1 MIKRVFLAGLVLS
14 AGVPLLASLSLT
26 ESTFTE
32 IIRTADV
39 VTAANKSVAPA
50 RTNEVFK
57 APDLV
62 RTGSASRVELTA
74 PDQTITRVGADTVFT
89 FAPGGRDILL
99 ERGSV
104 LFHSPAGAGG
114 GAIKHHGTAAAV
126 LGTTE
131 IGAILPDGSFK
142 ILDLEGKVRVTLKN
156 GQTIDLKAG
165 QMVIVAPDGE
175 KFSVLM
181 NFNLGQL
188 LPHLLLVVGFSEP
201 LSSLSLIEAAIQ
213 KQNQEITAG
222 KIDNLVPLQTVFFGL
237 DIINRNT
244 GNLSDWLKA
253 IDQTAVHISPPC
265 IIERPRAW

>member
-1 MIKRVFLAGLVLS
+1 MKKLFLLAGLVVYTQVS
-14 AGVPLLASLSLT
+14 AVAAVSLT

-32 IIRTADV
+32 IIRTANV
-39 VTAANKSVAPA
+39 VTAANQAVAPA
-50 RTNEVFK
+50 RKNEVFK

-62 RTGSASRVELTA
+62 RTGTASRIEMTA

-89 FAPGGRDILL
+89 FAPGGRDVLL

-114 GAIKHHGTAAAV
+114 GAIKNHGTAAAV

-142 ILDLEGKVRVTLKN
+142 ILDLEGHVRVTLKN
-156 GQTIDLKAG
+156 GLAIDLKAG
-165 QMVIVAPDGE
+165 QMVIVSPDGT

-201 LSSLSLIEAAIQ
+201 LSSLPLIEEAIQ
-213 KQNQEITAG
+213 IQNQEITGG
-222 KIDNLVPLQTVFFGL
+222 KLNDLVSLQTAFFGL
-237 DIINRNT
+237 DIIHRGSDGLTGVLNT
-244 GNLSDWLKA
+244 SDMT
-253 IDQTAVHISPPC
+253 IEHISPVQN
-265 IIERPRAW
+265 

>member
-1 MIKRVFLAGLVLS
+1 MKKRFILAGLVVCAS
-14 AGVPLLASLSLT
+14 VPALASLPLT

-32 IIRTADV
+32 VIRQANV
-39 VTAANKSVAPA
+39 VAAGTKATMPA
-50 RTNEVFK
+50 KTSAVFK

-62 RTGSASRVELTA
+62 RTGPSSRVEMTA
-74 PDQTITRVGADTVFT
+74 PDQTITRVGANTVFT

-142 ILDLEGKVRVTLKN
+142 ILDLEGKVKVTLKN
-156 GQTIDLKAG
+156 NLSLELKAG
-165 QMVIVAPDGE
+165 QMVIVSPDGN
-175 KFSVLM
+175 SMSPAM
-181 NFNLGQL
+181 NFNLGEL
-188 LPHLLLVVGFSEP
+188 LQHLLLVVGFSQP

-213 KQNQEITAG
+213 EQNHEIAAG
-222 KIDNLVPLQTVFFGL
+222 NLGNLVSFQTASFGL
-237 DIINRNT
+237 DITYRTNDGLPAGLLNGPDRT
-244 GNLSDWLKA
+244 LLLLSPV
-253 IDQTAVHISPPC
+253 QP
-265 IIERPRAW
+265 

>member
-1 MIKRVFLAGLVLS
+1 MIKRFLLAGIVVCL
-14 AGVPLLASLSLT
+14 GVPAFSSISLT

-32 IIRTADV
+32 IIRVANV
-39 VTAANKSVAPA
+39 VTAANKAVAPA

-62 RTGSASRVELTA
+62 RTGTASRIEMTA
-74 PDQTITRVGADTVFT
+74 PDKTITRVGADTVFT
-89 FAPGGRDILL
+89 FAPGGRDVLL

-114 GAIKHHGTAAAV
+114 GAIKNHGTAAAV

-142 ILDLEGKVRVTLKN
+142 ILDLEGKVRVTLKS
-156 GQTIDLKAG
+156 GLAIDLKAG
-165 QMVIVAPDGE
+165 QMIIVSPDGE

-188 LPHLLLVVGFSEP
+188 VPHLLLVVGFSEP
-201 LSSLSLIEAAIQ
+201 LSSLPLIDAAIQ
-213 KQNQEITAG
+213 EQNQEIADGRLTE
-222 KIDNLVPLQTVFFGL
+222 VVSLQTAFFGL
-237 DIINRNT
+237 DVINRNT
-244 GNLSDWLKA
+244 DDSSGLLNA
-253 IDQTAVHISPPC
+253 FDQTTIRISPVQN
-265 IIERPRAW
+265 